1 MPASARLRF
10 SGERVEHEI
19 SAIVFENLFLDQL
32 IVLPCETLTI
42 I

>member
-10 SGERVEHEI
+10 SGDRVEYEV
-19 SAIVFENLFLDQL
+19 SAVVFDNPLLDQL
-32 IVLPCETLTI
+32 IVLPCETFTI